1 MDYFKIEHIFFR
13 FLDYEVSHLEFW
25 SILSGYIAVYLAA
38 RNNKLTWPVAILN
51 AILLFGLFFQFQLYA
66 DMFLQIY
73 FFCIAIYGWF
83 NWKGQRSTQI
93 KILGLRQKIFLLVC
107 MALLWPSL
115 AELVA
120 NLHLFFPTFF
130 TQPAAYAYADSLIM
144 LLSIVAQFLLTKRIM
159 ENWYLWIAVNLLG
172 IAVYGLKG
180 MLLLSIQ
187 YVVFLVLAI
196 IGTIEWR
203 KALANKY

>member
-1 MDYFKIEHIFFR
+1 M
-13 FLDYEVSHLEFW
+13 SHLEFW

-38 RNNKLTWPVAILN
+38 RNNKFTWPVALVN

-73 FFCIAIYGWF
+73 FLGIAVYGWF
-83 NWKGQRSTQI
+83 KWKGERSTLI
-93 KILGLRQKIFLLVC
+93 NTLGRRQKIFLLLL
-107 MALLWPSL
+107 MALLWPTM

-120 NLHLFFPTFF
+120 NLHLLFPTFF

-159 ENWYLWIAVNLLG
+159 ENWYLWIAVNMLG

-180 MLLLSIQ
+180 MLLLGIQ

-196 IGTIEWR
+196 IGTINWR
-203 KALANKY
+203 KALTKKK